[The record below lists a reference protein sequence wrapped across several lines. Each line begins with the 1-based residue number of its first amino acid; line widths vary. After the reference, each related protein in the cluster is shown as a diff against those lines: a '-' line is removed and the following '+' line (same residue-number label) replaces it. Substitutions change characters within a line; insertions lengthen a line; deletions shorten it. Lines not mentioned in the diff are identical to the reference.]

1 MQITQCSEI
10 REFRTAPGAQGL
22 YGVPRFRLA
31 RFAGLP
37 HCGFM
42 TDNSF
47 KTIIEEVL
55 HKLPDLLRSDLA
67 SRDPLVR
74 ESAEEILATKIMLGL
89 SEHQDAS

>member
-1 MQITQCSEI
+1 
-10 REFRTAPGAQGL
+10 
-22 YGVPRFRLA
+22 
-31 RFAGLP
+31 
-37 HCGFM
+37 M

-74 ESAEEILATKIMLGL
+74 KSAEEILATKIMLGL